1 LTSVTGMATPGINT
15 PRQRTGAS
23 AGFSLLEL
31 LLTLV
36 IVGLIISVAG
46 VSVNSGRRSTE
57 IDAALYGFADIAEY
71 ALQEAE
77 LNGIQMG
84 LFMEREL
91 DGKEERYSYHWLQQL
106 GSGWQTA
113 QFDADAYGRR
123 DLPSG
128 IEVELEVEAIAT
140 ELVAEAVEGE
150 DVELKPQVVFYSSG
164 EVTPGLMRWREA
176 SNGEILWELEWDLL
190 GRLSFRRAGVADED

>member
-1 LTSVTGMATPGINT
+1 
-15 PRQRTGAS
+15 
-23 AGFSLLEL
+23 L

-46 VSVNSGRRSTE
+46 VSVNSGRRSAD

-77 LNGIQMG
+77 LNGTQMG
-84 LFMEREL
+84 LFMERKR
-91 DGKEERYSYHWLQQL
+91 DGKEERYSYHWLQRV

-113 QFDADAYGRR
+113 EFDADAYGRR

-140 ELVAEAVEGE
+140 ELVADAVEGD

-176 SNGEILWELEWDLL
+176 SSGEIVWELEWDLL

>member
-1 LTSVTGMATPGINT
+1 MISATGTVTPGINT
-15 PRQRTGAS
+15 PRQRAGIS

-46 VSVNSGRRSTE
+46 VSVNSGRRSAD

-77 LNGIQMG
+77 LNGTQMG
-84 LFMEREL
+84 LFMERKL
-91 DGKEERYSYHWLQQL
+91 DGKEERYSYHWLQRV

-113 QFDADAYGRR
+113 EFDADAYGRR

-140 ELVAEAVEGE
+140 ELVADAVGIGRA
-150 DVELKPQVVFYSSG
+150 SG
-164 EVTPGLMRWREA
+164 
-176 SNGEILWELEWDLL
+176 
-190 GRLSFRRAGVADED
+190 RARGVG